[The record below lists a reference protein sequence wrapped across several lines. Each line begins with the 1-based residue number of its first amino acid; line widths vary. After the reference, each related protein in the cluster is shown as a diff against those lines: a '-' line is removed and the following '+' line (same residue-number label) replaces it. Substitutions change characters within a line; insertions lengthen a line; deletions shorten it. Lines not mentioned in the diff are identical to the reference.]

1 MTIDEQKKQML
12 TGLYD
17 KIKEDIKKDD
27 QDLSADD
34 LTTMVIKTNNQV
46 DFGLRIKKQKFSKMT
61 FFNFD
66 TEKMIDLTQFMT
78 YTNLFEAISKAKP
91 DIEDTYEQGSNQES
105 DQSV

>member
-1 MTIDEQKKQML
+1 ML

-34 LTTMVIKTNNQV
+34 LTTMVVRQNNQV
-46 DFGLRIKKQKFSKMT
+46 DFGLRIKKQKHQKLT

-66 TEKMIDLTQFMT
+66 TEKMIDLTQFLT
-78 YTNLFEAISKAKP
+78 YTNLFETITK
-91 DIEDTYEQGSNQES
+91 
-105 DQSV
+105 